1 MLLGNYFTNIDNS
14 KKKIFFSGISFN
26 TKNIKKNNIF
36 FAIKGNHFD
45 GNKFISTAIKK
56 GSKIII
62 SEKRIRNFQKDILF
76 IHTENIRKLLAEIAF
91 KIYNSFLADNN
102 FRAFFNCSGNKFIS
116 IIMVPFNSKKNI
128 IFFNIF

>member
-26 TKNIKKNNIF
+26 SKDIKKDNIF
-36 FAIKGNHFD
+36 FAIKGNHYD

-62 SEKRIRNFQKDILF
+62 SEKRIQNFQKDILF
-76 IHTENIRKLLAEIAF
+76 IHTKNIRKLLAEIAF
-91 KIYNSFLADNN
+91 KIYKNRPNN
-102 FRAFFNCSGNKFIS
+102 LIAVTGTNGKSSVSDF
-116 IIMVPFNSKKNI
+116 
-128 IFFNIF
+128 